1 MIIFARKNYL
11 PYIKTDMKKS
21 ILWVAA
27 GMMTLAACQKQAGYT
42 IQGTVEGVADGDTVY
57 LQNFENNNLVK
68 IDSAIV
74 KNGTFEFKGQ
84 ADSIVKSSYVTYMK
98 NDKRMLTLLFVENGN
113 IKVALNE
120 KDSQVSGTPCNDTYQ
135 NFMTSYKSIGEEL
148 KAIYTK
154 AQQDSTLTAEQRDSL
169 MTLLDEKQEQGMDKV
184 YQTISDCIET
194 PVGVHLLVS
203 FASSFDIE
211 KVEPLL
217 NKIPAAYANDEGVV
231 ALKEHAA
238 TVAKTAVGKKFI
250 DFEMNTPEGKSVK
263 LSDFISKNKYTLIDF
278 WASWCGPCRQEMP
291 NVVAAYKEFKAKGF
305 GIVGVS
311 LDNNLESWKKAIK
324 DLNITWAQM
333 SDLKGWQC
341 EGAALYGVRAIPATV
356 LVAQEGTIVAR
367 NLRGDELKAK
377 LAELMK

>member
-1 MIIFARKNYL
+1 
-11 PYIKTDMKKS
+11 MKKS

-135 NFMTSYKSIGEEL
+135 NFMTSYKAIGEEL

-154 AQQDSTLTAEQRDSL
+154 AQQDSTLTAEQRD
-169 MTLLDEKQEQGMDKV
+169 
-184 YQTISDCIET
+184 
-194 PVGVHLLVS
+194 
-203 FASSFDIE
+203 FR
-211 KVEPLL
+211 
-217 NKIPAAYANDEGVV
+217 
-231 ALKEHAA
+231 
-238 TVAKTAVGKKFI
+238 KFL
-250 DFEMNTPEGKSVK
+250 FS
-263 LSDFISKNKYTLIDF
+263 
-278 WASWCGPCRQEMP
+278 
-291 NVVAAYKEFKAKGF
+291 
-305 GIVGVS
+305 
-311 LDNNLESWKKAIK
+311 
-324 DLNITWAQM
+324 
-333 SDLKGWQC
+333 
-341 EGAALYGVRAIPATV
+341 
-356 LVAQEGTIVAR
+356 
-367 NLRGDELKAK
+367 
-377 LAELMK
+377 

>member
-84 ADSIVKSSYVTYMK
+84 ADSIVKSSCVTYMK

-120 KDSQVSGTPCNDTYQ
+120 KDSQVSGTPCNDAYQ
-135 NFMTSYKSIGEEL
+135 NFMTSYKAIGEEL

-291 NVVAAYKEFKAKGF
+291 NVVAAYNEFKAKGF

-356 LVAQEGTIVAR
+356 LVDQEGTIVAR

>member
-1 MIIFARKNYL
+1 
-11 PYIKTDMKKS
+11 MKKS

-135 NFMTSYKSIGEEL
+135 NFMTSYKAIGEEL

-263 LSDFISKNKYTLIDF
+263 LSDFISKNK
-278 WASWCGPCRQEMP
+278 
-291 NVVAAYKEFKAKGF
+291 
-305 GIVGVS
+305 
-311 LDNNLESWKKAIK
+311 
-324 DLNITWAQM
+324 
-333 SDLKGWQC
+333 
-341 EGAALYGVRAIPATV
+341 
-356 LVAQEGTIVAR
+356 
-367 NLRGDELKAK
+367 
-377 LAELMK
+377 